1 MTVSHKRCVSGLAV
15 LVLTLKVLGP
25 RAVRTAKEQLPD
37 RAIDFLGRVR
47 CIPGDG
53 RPLAY
58 GPNRLA
64 IRDGDR
70 RRPNVPLRQVQTRSS
85 RRRCGGG
92 AKRKGEEERGA
103 TGLNKLE
110 RRDHRRD
117 HKKECSREKDGCAR
131 WGEQLGSRDQPLNM

>member
-1 MTVSHKRCVSGLAV
+1 MYPYTKHKQRKKKMSDHAQWFATEPPLLAGSTDGTSWR
-15 LVLTLKVLGP
+15 LVV
-25 RAVRTAKEQLPD
+25 VVD
-37 RAIDFLGRVR
+37 V
-47 CIPGDG
+47 PGG
-53 RPLAY
+53 GHPLAY
-58 GPNRLA
+58 GPNRRA
-64 IRDGDR
+64 IRGGDR

-117 HKKECSREKDGCAR
+117 HKKGV
-131 WGEQLGSRDQPLNM
+131 